1 MDQVNK
7 LLLAVET
14 SYPLTGPGVATSK
27 AESVGQLEK
36 LISSAIGILT
46 IFGAI
51 YFTIQIILSGF
62 SMISSQSDP
71 KELETGKKRLTNN
84 ILGLAIIVLA
94 YGLAA
99 LLTKLLG
106 IDNVFNLNNLFSP
119 ATVTPSTPIYSP

>member
-7 LLLAVET
+7 LLLAVGT

-62 SMISSQSDP
+62 SMISSQGDP

-106 IDNVFNLNNLFSP
+106 IDNVFNLNNLFPSP
-119 ATVTPSTPIYSP
+119 WT